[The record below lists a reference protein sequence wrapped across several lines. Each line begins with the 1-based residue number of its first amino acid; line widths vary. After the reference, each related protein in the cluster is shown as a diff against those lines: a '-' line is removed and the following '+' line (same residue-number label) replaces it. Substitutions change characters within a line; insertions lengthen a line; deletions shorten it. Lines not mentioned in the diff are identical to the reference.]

1 MLQSQSNGQNS
12 ARTIEEKFKSLTEED
27 YANLWCVVSRI
38 MRNYKQSYW
47 MSGGIPSYKVE
58 NLSISDCELRSIMA
72 LYHK

>member
-1 MLQSQSNGQNS
+1 MLQNQSCGQNS
-12 ARTIEEKFKSLTEED
+12 ARTIEEKFKSLSEED

-38 MRNYKQSYW
+38 MRNYKLAGW
-47 MSGGIPSYKVE
+47 MINSIPSYKVE